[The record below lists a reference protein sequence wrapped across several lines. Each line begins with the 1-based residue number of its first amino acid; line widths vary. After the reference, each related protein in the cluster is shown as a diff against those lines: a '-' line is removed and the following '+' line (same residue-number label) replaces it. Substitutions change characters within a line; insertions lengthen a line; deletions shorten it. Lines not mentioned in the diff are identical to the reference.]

1 MLVYRRAAFWR
12 ALKRPERSKFRR
24 SA

>member
-12 ALKRPERSKFRR
+12 ALKRSDRSKFRR